1 MSAHFTTETR
11 GQLLASVRAGMGF
24 KEACESIGLSVNT
37 GKGWLSR
44 GRQHPGTEYSA
55 FADAVDQAREA
66 AAAAEMT
73 TAEFQSHVN
82 TAVRRGSE
90 QAMKLWVQLNNPEF
104 HGPDALD
111 ALRARRQQRRSSFDE
126 LDNGDSIFDELLR
139 RKRNG
144 HE

>member
-1 MSAHFTTETR
+1 MSTLFTAELR
-11 GQLLASVRAGMGF
+11 GELLAQIRSGMGF
-24 KEACESIGLSVNT
+24 AEACESVGLSVNT
-37 GKGWLSR
+37 GKGWLRR
-44 GRQHPGTEYSA
+44 GRQNPGTEYAA
-55 FADAVDQAREA
+55 FADAVDQARDA

-82 TAVRRGSE
+82 TAVRRGSV
-90 QAMKLWVQLNNPEF
+90 QAMKLWLQINAPEF

-126 LDNGDSIFDELLR
+126 LDNGDGFIDELLR

>member
-1 MSAHFTTETR
+1 MSTLFTAELR
-11 GQLLASVRAGMGF
+11 GELLAQVRSGMGF
-24 KEACESIGLSVNT
+24 AEACESVGLSVNT
-37 GKGWLSR
+37 GKGWLRR
-44 GRQHPGTEYSA
+44 GRQNPGTEFAA
-55 FADAVDQAREA
+55 FADAVDQARDA

-82 TAVRRGSE
+82 TAVRRGSV

-111 ALRARRQQRRSSFDE
+111 ALRERHQQRRSSFDE
-126 LDNGDSIFDELLR
+126 LDDVSVLAQLARRRTNGR
-139 RKRNG
+139 